1 MASKAA
7 DVVSEDKN
15 KELKVAR
22 EAEQA
27 AKVVEVHAN
36 KAVLDEKIVL
46 HTAAVANYRQ
56 DTLKQADTH
65 VSQTTLNAEKQMDQF
80 ADSAK
85 AVEGKQKV
93 AEALEVV
100 KVEEKKT
107 QDFADAA
114 GVKLEKP
121 KVPEETVT
129 VDRDGF
135 PITLK
140 TKDIPSKDQIEFK
153 HARIGGKGFAVGPSW
168 LNR

>member
-7 DVVSEDKN
+7 DVVSEEKN
-15 KELKVAR
+15 KELKLAR

-85 AVEGKQKV
+85 AVEGK
-93 AEALEVV
+93 
-100 KVEEKKT
+100 
-107 QDFADAA
+107 
-114 GVKLEKP
+114 
-121 KVPEETVT
+121 
-129 VDRDGF
+129 
-135 PITLK
+135 
-140 TKDIPSKDQIEFK
+140 
-153 HARIGGKGFAVGPSW
+153 
-168 LNR
+168 